1 MSIVRALDKSC
12 FACAGLAV
20 VWDMLLT
27 SHFVTL
33 VMLTVWR
40 IPTPLAVFFYSIFAV
55 IEGLYFSSSVEKIPK
70 GRLSV
75 T

>member
-1 MSIVRALDKSC
+1 
-12 FACAGLAV
+12 
-20 VWDMLLT
+20 MLLT

>member
-1 MSIVRALDKSC
+1 
-12 FACAGLAV
+12 
-20 VWDMLLT
+20 MLLT

-40 IPTPLAVFFYSIFAV
+40 IPAPLAAFFYTIFAV

-70 GRLSV
+70 GGLSV